1 MEDGCVQQAGGEE
14 KGDGGRCG
22 VSVHVGVVVNEWW
35 DSNGSFQSVSE

>member
-14 KGDGGRCG
+14 KGDGGRRCG

-35 DSNGSFQSVSE
+35 DSNGSFQ